1 MSLNP
6 ASLDRAWIEAHIPH
20 QGGMCLLDEVLSWD
34 SRHIRCRSASHR
46 RSDHPL
52 RSQGQLGI
60 ACGIEYVAQ
69 AMAVHGAIGARH
81 SAGAAVKAE
90 VGFLAGLRDVRM
102 HAARLDDIE
111 SDLVC
116 EVRCVAGDASTAI
129 YTFTLNAGHG
139 PLLSGRA
146 TVVLDAK
153 QRSSQ

>member
-1 MSLNP
+1 MPLNW
-6 ASLDRAWIEAHIPH
+6 ASLDRGWIEAHIPH
-20 QGGMCLLDEVLSWD
+20 QGRMCLLDQVLSWD
-34 SRHIRCRSASHR
+34 SRHVRCRSANHR
-46 RSDHPL
+46 RADHPL
-52 RSQGQLGI
+52 RAHGHLGI

-69 AMAVHGAIGARH
+69 AMAVHGAIGAAH
-81 SAGAAVKAE
+81 SAGDAPRAE

-116 EVRCVAGDASTAI
+116 EVRRVAGDASTAI
-129 YTFTLNAGHG
+129 YTFSLDAEQR

-153 QRSSQ
+153 QRVRP